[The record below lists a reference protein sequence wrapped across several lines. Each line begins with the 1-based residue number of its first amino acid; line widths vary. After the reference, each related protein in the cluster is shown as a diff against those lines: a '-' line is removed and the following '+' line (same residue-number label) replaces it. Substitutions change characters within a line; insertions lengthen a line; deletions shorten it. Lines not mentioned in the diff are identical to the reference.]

1 MKVVLAVF
9 QLEGRG
15 GKERDCLAVARAL
28 RERGHDVVIAT
39 TSQATSDLALL
50 RVTTLPRQGLSN
62 HARMRN
68 FAQAVK
74 TATEAERPDAVL
86 AFDRVPGADFH
97 FAADAAV
104 AVRKPGWQTWLPRR
118 RTYLAL
124 ERGVFAPPSQTRFFF
139 LTERQRDEYAAA
151 YGFDASRA
159 VVLPLILHD
168 ERYDAAKAPANRE
181 RIRDELNLPRDAVV
195 AVSVAVKP
203 RQKGVDRTLA
213 ALADHPALHLLVA
226 GSSDD
231 WIMQQAHTSGIA
243 ERVHVLPYVANVM
256 DLMVAADFLA
266 HPARNEAAGQVIG
279 EALLAGTP
287 AIVSAIC
294 GYADEV
300 QRSGAGL
307 VISEPFEPHAFSEQ
321 LTIMLNHLPQMR
333 DGAKAAAVRLQEQ
346 RGRWLEVIAETIE
359 AETAHKANGAP

>member
-9 QLEGRG
+9 QLEKRG

-28 RERGHDVVIAT
+28 RERGHDVVIVT
-39 TSQATSDLALL
+39 TSQATPDLAPL
-50 RVTTLPRQGLSN
+50 RVTTLPRQGSSN

-68 FAQAVK
+68 FARTVK
-74 TATEAERPDAVL
+74 TAIAAERPDAVL

-97 FAADAAV
+97 FAADAAI
-104 AVRKPGWQTWLPRR
+104 AARKAGWQTWLPRR
-118 RTYLAL
+118 KTYLAL
-124 ERGVFAPPSQTRFFF
+124 ERGVFAPSSHTRVFF
-139 LTERQRDEYAAA
+139 LTERQRDEYATA

-159 VVLPLILHD
+159 IVLPLILHD
-168 ERYDAAKAPANRE
+168 ERYDAAKTPANRE
-181 RIRDELNLPRDAVV
+181 RIRDELKLPREAVV
-195 AVSVAVKP
+195 AVSIAVKP
-203 RQKGVDRTLA
+203 RQKGVDRTLD
-213 ALADHPALHLLVA
+213 ALADHPTLHLLVA

-231 WIMQQAHTSGIA
+231 WIMQQARALGIA

-256 DLMVAADFLA
+256 DLMAAADFLA

-307 VISEPFEPHAFSEQ
+307 VVPEPFDPRAFSER
-321 LTIMLNHLPQMR
+321 LTIMLNGLPQMR
-333 DGAKAAAVRLQEQ
+333 DGAKAAAAHLQEQ

-359 AETAHKANGAP
+359 AETARQANGAP

>member
-28 RERGHDVVIAT
+28 HARGHDVVVAT
-39 TSQATSDLALL
+39 TSPATPDLAPL

-68 FAQAVK
+68 FARAV
-74 TATEAERPDAVL
+74 ATSLAAERPDAVL
-86 AFDRVPGADFH
+86 TFDRVPGADFH
-97 FAADAAV
+97 FAADAAI
-104 AVRKPGWQTWLPRR
+104 AARKAGWRRWLPRR

-124 ERGVFAPPSQTRFFF
+124 ERGVFAPPSRTRFFF
-139 LTERQRDEYAAA
+139 LTGQQRDEYAAA
-151 YGFDASRA
+151 YGVDASRA
-159 VVLPLILHD
+159 MVLPLILHD
-168 ERYDAAKAPANRE
+168 ERYDAAKNPASRE
-181 RIRDELNLPRDAVV
+181 RIRDELKLPRDAVV
-195 AVSVAVKP
+195 AVSIAVKP

-213 ALADHPALHLLVA
+213 ALVDHPALHLLVA
-226 GSSDD
+226 GSSDG
-231 WIMQQAHTSGIA
+231 WIMQQARASGIA
-243 ERVHVLPYVANVM
+243 ERVHVLPYMTNVM

-307 VISEPFEPHAFSEQ
+307 VIPEPFDGRMFSEQ
-321 LTIMLNHLPQMR
+321 LTIMLDRLPQMR
-333 DGAKAAAVRLQEQ
+333 DSAKAAAIRLQEQ

-359 AETAHKANGAP
+359 AETAHQAIVAP